1 MVWTP
6 PLTAVAGAVLTA
18 AEWNT
23 SVRDNLNETF
33 PAKATR
39 DGTLAVGT
47 GVNSIE
53 ERFPDSD
60 SVQTQ
65 QTTTSTS
72 PTDLTTAGPAV
83 TSTTGARAIVSLR
96 TLAQNNTAGQT
107 SLASY
112 EISGA
117 TSTSAS
123 IVRAVSHE
131 SGTANEGTRVGL
143 TNLFQTLTPGSNTF
157 TMKYWVS
164 GGTGSFAHREIVVVP
179 L

>member
-33 PAKATR
+33 PAKATQE
-39 DGTLAVGT
+39 GTLAVGT
-47 GVNSIE
+47 GVNSIA
-53 ERFPDSD
+53 ERFPDKND
-60 SVQTQ
+60 VTTQ
-65 QTTTSTS
+65 QTTTSTT
-72 PTDLTTAGPAV
+72 PTDLTTFGPSV
-83 TSTTGARAIVSLR
+83 TSTTGTRAIVSIRSL
-96 TLAQNNTAGQT
+96 TQNNTAGQT
-107 SLASY
+107 TIASY

-117 TSTSAS
+117 TSTGAS
-123 IVRAVSHE
+123 IVRAISHE
-131 SGTANEGTRVGL
+131 SGTANEGTRVSL
-143 TNLFQTLTPGSNTF
+143 TNLFTTLTAGSNTF

-164 GGTGSFAHREIVVVP
+164 GGTGTFAHREIVVIP